1 MVGVYYFAYFTALIV
16 CCIKALAGAGAPLLA
31 GAAAGT
37 VAGTVAGA
45 GAAIGVAL
53 AGAGA
58 GFGAA
63 GAGAPFSIIPS
74 SCIFFNS
81 ASYSANS
88 EGSLSFS
95 LVDKLT
101 GPL

>member
-37 VAGTVAGA
+37 VAGAAA